1 MVKPRSR
8 WKINDDH
15 VAKLC
20 HTDPAE
26 LIQIGEIAEWQRCPL
41 FLRRAPPA
49 CVGGGG
55 AGYLS
60 SPVPVKGVRR
70 CLRFGPVGSGAVRLA
85 GVTMMEGDGGGRPLH
100 QNP

>member
-49 CVGGGG
+49 CVGGGVRDTS
-55 AGYLS
+55 AALFRS
-60 SPVPVKGVRR
+60 KESGVAFGLVRW
-70 CLRFGPVGSGAVRLA
+70 GPVRSGWP
-85 GVTMMEGDGGGRPLH
+85 E
-100 QNP
+100 